1 MSMKKFSKNHLLSAI
16 FGCFFVFL
24 GLFGLM
30 APSTPVFADPVPEE
44 TTTEATPEATAP
56 VSGDTCKTALGSIG
70 WLVCPTVE
78 KISDAVDWL
87 YEKIEDILVINPVEA
102 SDNSPIYSIWKY
114 CRDITNIVF
123 IIFLLIVVYSQ
134 ITGMGINNYGI
145 KKALPKLIIAAILVN
160 LSFVICSLAV
170 DVSNIIGQSLR
181 GVFESVEQASLAAMG
196 GNVDTQSVYVSY
208 SQLYSALAGGSVLA
222 IAGGVIAFETGSI
235 WMLIPVVLGAIVA
248 VASGLI
254 TIALRQAVVALLIM
268 ISPLAMVAYI
278 LPNTEQYFK
287 KWKNLLTRMLVFY
300 PLFSLLF
307 GASSLAGWAIIA
319 SAKDGFGLLLG
330 LAVQIFPLFFSWSLM
345 RMSGTFLGTINERM
359 RGLASRPLA
368 TNRAWA
374 DSHRQL
380 TKQKYLAS
388 NNAYTP
394 SLRLTQFIA
403 NRKIARDAETSE
415 AAETAK
421 NRGLAYAANKHYR
434 ADGTISRKGE
444 KSYERQARN
453 MQYQRTIARDKNN
466 FNKGLG
472 QIGRFDRNGNLL
484 EPGKDAARNASQRA
498 RLAAL
503 DLANVDAS
511 DSLKYELSRGTQIDF
526 ENARGFQERTSAAIN
541 AHMDQLHAGELKY
554 RTHDI
559 EDRAAALARY
569 SAMSSIME
577 NNAQNIHFAAADA
590 AYNFNAQRQVI
601 DSRFRS
607 YFDLT
612 APTQDVVHRLG
623 ELTHGNRQQTND
635 QIDAIIAGMKV
646 LNQRGDTDL
655 VRRVLNDALIDL
667 DGNRKIQLG
676 TYSSQALANFL
687 MFEVKDND
695 PFMRRFGKYINLQ
708 TAQIYNDKDPA
719 KRRYNTHVDMDEY
732 VNGEYDEYDQNGQ
745 PVLEN
750 GKPRKVKVKSNAAI
764 EHMLEGTSYKNM
776 ERTAISNM
784 IEGIRDASYDTDAEG
799 RKTFNYEKFKKNQ
812 SKVWGA
818 IMPNIISD
826 QFNYLSGSEQIKSLA
841 KGITGT
847 SNHNIDWEGIFGD
860 EAANL
865 TPEQKKDYLD
875 YLNKRVSGSF
885 LKGHVPNQIGRTK
898 SDMLGSVMDLLTLTS
913 ASEKSSE
920 AMGKILSGKVKEEDY
935 KSYTEQYG
943 RAADDKLINSFD
955 EKNIKGFLKMYHK
968 GYQGDAKANLAEH
981 LHADELYDKFFP
993 FGEQRRSKTVPD
1005 DDEED
1010 GLPVD
1015 GDVFQPISPIRLAE
1029 CRKAV
1034 DDLYASFGP
1043 NSNDVSSFFSAVATT
1058 LNSVVNS
1065 PEAIAEFDALN
1076 ASLSQYPT
1084 VATVYNRIMDI
1095 LNNL

>member
-24 GLFGLM
+24 SLFGLM

-44 TTTEATPEATAP
+44 TTTEATPEATTP

-444 KSYERQARN
+444 KAYERQALN
-453 MQYQRTIARDKNN
+453 MRYQRTIARDKNN

-484 EPGKDAARNASQRA
+484 ESGKDAARNASQRA

-511 DSLKYELSRGTQIDF
+511 DNLKYELSRGTQIDF

-655 VRRVLNDALIDL
+655 VKEALDKTLIGL
-667 DGNRKIQLG
+667 DGAKKIQLG

-695 PFMRRFGKYINLQ
+695 PLLRRFGKYLNLE
-708 TAQIYNDKDPA
+708 TAKTFNDNGNPE
-719 KRRYNTHVDMDEY
+719 KRRYNREVSFNEY
-732 VNGEYDEYDQNGQ
+732 LTGEYEDFD
-745 PVLEN
+745 EN
-750 GKPRKVKVKSNAAI
+750 GNAREGKSKRPADV
-764 EHMLEGTSYKNM
+764 LLKGTSFKGI
-776 ERTAISNM
+776 ERTALKNM
-784 IEGIRDASYDTDAEG
+784 TDSIRNACKDANGVVDQ
-799 RKTFNYEKFKKNQ
+799 EKFEKLQ
-812 SKVWGA
+812 SKIDDA
-818 IMPNIISD
+818 IFPNLIGDSLS
-826 QFNYLSGSEQIKSLA
+826 FLSGSEQIVALA
-841 KGITGT
+841 QYLTGFKG
-847 SNHNIDWEGIFGD
+847 
-860 EAANL
+860 
-865 TPEQKKDYLD
+865 
-875 YLNKRVSGSF
+875 
-885 LKGHVPNQIGRTK
+885 
-898 SDMLGSVMDLLTLTS
+898 
-913 ASEKSSE
+913 
-920 AMGKILSGKVKEEDY
+920 KEEDY
-935 KSYTEQYG
+935 FEITGEEEKNMSKEELKQLKDRKRKFHIDRTKKFINGHVPSQMGRFKSDIFASISDGLYLSQAKADYAAKYG
-943 RAADDKLINSFD
+943 QAAADALKDEDYRELTMEKNGVEGGKERLRAA
-955 EKNIKGFLKMYHK
+955 LKPQAYDYLVKMNKK
-968 GYQGDAKANLAEH
+968 GYLSDAKAPIVDYLNLDDPEVIREVENRNKNRDKH
-981 LHADELYDKFFP
+981 DE
-993 FGEQRRSKTVPD
+993 D
-1005 DDEED
+1005 DED
-1010 GLPVD
+1010 GLPLD
-1015 GDVFQPISPIRLAE
+1015 ATNPLEHTSPIKLAE

-1034 DDLYASFGP
+1034 DDLYASYGP
-1043 NSNDVSSFFSAVATT
+1043 ESRDVSGFFRAVVTSI
-1058 LNSVVNS
+1058 NGNISS
-1065 PEAIAEFDALN
+1065 IEAVEALDALS